1 MRCCLRNCQNLTPT
15 ARGYFTSIKYLYE
28 NVIISD
34 SQNECYMGSYK
45 ARKMVIHSDIYLLVQ
60 VNYSLTTQVLMSYN
74 CISRQDGQQIISGN
88 ILQNSALDKMVENK

>member
-1 MRCCLRNCQNLTPT
+1 
-15 ARGYFTSIKYLYE
+15 
-28 NVIISD
+28 
-34 SQNECYMGSYK
+34 
-45 ARKMVIHSDIYLLVQ
+45 MVIHSDIYLLVQ